1 MSIFRTTRTV
11 RFSHCDPAGIIFY
24 PRYFDLIHEAK
35 EDWFK
40 EALDWPFAPMI
51 SEMRNGFPI
60 VRLEADFRGPSRI
73 GDELTIALWVPV
85 LGGAS
90 MHLHYA
96 VTCNGAPRLDARTV
110 IVHVNLDTGRPL
122 PIGEALRARIEG
134 FRGEGASA
142 GAASAAGR

>member
-1 MSIFRTTRTV
+1 MSIYRTNRTV

-40 EALDWPFAPMI
+40 EGLDWPFASMI
-51 SEMRNGFPI
+51 GEMRNGFPI

-96 VTCNGAPRLDARTV
+96 VTCGDEPRLDARTV

-122 PIGEALRARIEG
+122 PIGDALRARIER
-134 FRGEGASA
+134 FRGGPA
-142 GAASAAGR
+142 GAPSTGGR

>member
-51 SEMRNGFPI
+51 SEMKNGFPI
-60 VRLEADFRGPSRI
+60 ARLEADFKGPSRI
-73 GDELTIALWVPV
+73 GDELTIALSAPHVGTSA
-85 LGGAS
+85 L
-90 MHLHYA
+90 HLHYA
-96 VTCNGAPRLDARTV
+96 VTCGTEPRLDARTV
-110 IVHVNLDTGRPL
+110 VVHVNLETGRPV
-122 PIGEALRARIEG
+122 PIGDALRARIAR
-134 FRGEGASA
+134 FRGE
-142 GAASAAGR
+142 AA

>member
-1 MSIFRTTRTV
+1 MSITGPLHPITSHATT
-11 RFSHCDPAGIIFY
+11 AGY
-24 PRYFDLIHEAK
+24 LHPRYFDLIHEAK
-35 EDWFK
+35 DWFGG
-40 EALDWPFAPMI
+40 LDWPFASMI
-51 SEMRNGFPI
+51 GEMRNGFPI